1 MAKSKKAT
9 QKKSTPKATQPK
21 AATQAS
27 PVLPGRGPW
36 SRSWKVLWG
45 FLSVVGELIL
55 IFLVKSQLAEI
66 PTVQLVVIAICI
78 PIVAHLIISGLR
90 QFLIL
95 ISPH

>member
-1 MAKSKKAT
+1 MAKSKKAPK
-9 QKKSTPKATQPK
+9 KKSTLKAAKPKAGTPP
-21 AATQAS
+21 S
-27 PVLPGRGPW
+27 PALPGRGPW

-45 FLSVVGELIL
+45 FLSVVGELTL
-55 IFLVKSQLAEI
+55 IFLVKSQLVGI

-95 ISPH
+95 ISPR

>member
-1 MAKSKKAT
+1 MAKSKKAP
-9 QKKSTPKATQPK
+9 QKKSTQKAARPK
-21 AATQAS
+21 AANPVS

-36 SRSWKVLWG
+36 NRSWKVLWG

-55 IFLVKSQLAEI
+55 IFLVKSQLVEI

-78 PIVAHLIISGLR
+78 PIVSHLIISGLR

-95 ISPH
+95 ISPR